1 MTRAASAL
9 GVTQPALSAMLK
21 KLEGELGAPLMLRV
35 GRRLELTDAGR
46 AFHEHARA
54 VVLGADRAA
63 QAVRE
68 VMGLE
73 HGSIRIGGGA
83 TAITYLLPP
92 VISAMR
98 AEHPGLRFYLR
109 EAGSAAVAAAVIEGE
124 LDLGIVTLPVKSAQA
139 DALVR
144 VPLVEDEMR
153 LILPVTGRGN
163 GVRGG
168 SKSPPAIGGLDRLSA
183 GVGKDGTKSRG
194 FAWKDLE
201 GVPIVAFEHG
211 TAVREVIDRAS
222 QAAGVAL
229 DVVME
234 LRSIESIKQM
244 VAAGI
249 GVGFVSRFALDE
261 GEGLPCRERRLTRQL
276 AIVRRRGHQPGLAV
290 EAFERMLARPIARA
304 R

>member
-1 MTRAASAL
+1 MTRAAATL

-21 KLEGELGAPLMLRV
+21 KLEAELGAPLMHRV
-35 GRRLELTDAGR
+35 GRKLELTDAGR
-46 AFHEHARA
+46 AFYEHARS

-68 VMGLE
+68 VVGLE

-92 VISAMR
+92 VISAIR
-98 AEHPGLRFYLR
+98 AKHPGLRFYLR

-153 LILPVTGRGN
+153 LIVPPGVKRKGASGSGRDAGEQA
-163 GVRGG
+163 GG
-168 SKSPPAIGGLDRLSA
+168 QAGASSRLA
-183 GVGKDGTKSRG
+183 AMVEKGKG

-249 GVGFVSRFALDE
+249 GVGFVSRFALEE
-261 GEGLPCRERRLTRQL
+261 GEGMSCRERRLTRQL
-276 AIVRRRGHQPGLAV
+276 AIVRRRGRPPGAAV
-290 EAFERMLARPIARA
+290 EAFEAALLRA
-304 R
+304 VLR